1 VAGKNAMYEAIETLS
16 GLAMRGPEYTAYVR
30 VGELDGKIYV
40 DLGRPQWECVEISA
54 DGWQILDE
62 PPIKFRRPKN
72 MQMLP
77 LPVRGG
83 NWDKFL
89 SLLNLKDKR
98 SKILI
103 IAWLM
108 QAYWPAGPYSHLDIT
123 GVQGSGKTFL
133 QEMLKMLV
141 DPSISNLRRPP
152 RDERDLMI
160 SATNERIP
168 SFDNLS
174 GMPAH
179 LADAF
184 CCLSTGGALGAR
196 ELYTDNEEA
205 IISCMKPCV
214 MNGIGTLTSRG
225 DLLDR
230 MITIELTRIDRREK
244 KRLSKRKIM
253 KAFEAIRPEIL
264 GLILDA
270 TSVGL
275 RNLEE
280 TEEISSEWELPRLS
294 DFCIWV
300 AACEPALPW
309 DKGEFLA
316 LYTKEEDNSLLQS
329 IEDDP
334 IAEAVYLIA
343 RDGGFY
349 GNTTSLLQKMHDK
362 MDNLGYV
369 TSTAGWPK
377 TPQGLGVKLQRVA
390 TALRLRGVLIQKE
403 RRGDSRVIRILYVKE
418 EDRSQPFNV
427 PDVDEQDEQ
436 REQHFKTPEIEKV
449 LE

>member
-1 VAGKNAMYEAIETLS
+1 
-16 GLAMRGPEYTAYVR
+16 
-30 VGELDGKIYV
+30 
-40 DLGRPQWECVEISA
+40 
-54 DGWQILDE
+54 
-62 PPIKFRRPKN
+62 
-72 MQMLP
+72 
-77 LPVRGG
+77 
-83 NWDKFL
+83 
-89 SLLNLKDKR
+89 
-98 SKILI
+98 
-103 IAWLM
+103 
-108 QAYWPAGPYSHLDIT
+108 
-123 GVQGSGKTFL
+123 
-133 QEMLKMLV
+133 
-141 DPSISNLRRPP
+141 
-152 RDERDLMI
+152 
-160 SATNERIP
+160 
-168 SFDNLS
+168 
-174 GMPAH
+174 
-179 LADAF
+179 
-184 CCLSTGGALGAR
+184 
-196 ELYTDNEEA
+196 
-205 IISCMKPCV
+205 
-214 MNGIGTLTSRG
+214 
-225 DLLDR
+225 
-230 MITIELTRIDRREK
+230 
-244 KRLSKRKIM
+244 M